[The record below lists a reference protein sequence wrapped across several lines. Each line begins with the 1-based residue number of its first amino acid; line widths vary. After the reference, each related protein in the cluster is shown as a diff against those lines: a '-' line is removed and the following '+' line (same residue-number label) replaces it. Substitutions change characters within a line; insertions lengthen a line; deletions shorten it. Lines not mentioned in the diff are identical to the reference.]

1 MTEIAI
7 GLINTYVPSIGIRL
21 SRRSRSK
28 KASAEPP
35 ATSRHRRYAQESHL
49 DSISTTSRALRE
61 SDADRENFEWD
72 NTKEVPLDFGG
83 ELGILYG
90 DDLDDD
96 AGDPALVPGECVD
109 VHKQTSVLLRANSND
124 GRREGWLD
132 VRTQGTSAEVTES
145 GEVSQMRDISMRLA
159 DVHGNRTWDRIWD
172 GTRD

>member
-1 MTEIAI
+1 MKRMTEIAI
-7 GLINTYVPSIGIRL
+7 GFINTCVPSIGIRL
-21 SRRSRSK
+21 SKRSRSK
-28 KASAEPP
+28 KASAKPP
-35 ATSRHRRYAQESHL
+35 TTSRHR
-49 DSISTTSRALRE
+49 SRALRE

-145 GEVSQMRDISMRLA
+145 GKVSQMRDISMRLA
-159 DVHGNRTWDRIWD
+159 DVHANRTWDRIWD